1 MRNDRRNNTYIRG
14 ARLGD
19 VPLLSGLIRDSFRDV
34 AERFGL
40 TSQNCPGH
48 PSNCTEEWIQ
58 RELARGVKYFI
69 LEGDATPAGSVALEK
84 ADTDVC
90 FLERLAVLPGER
102 RKGFGRSL
110 VDHVFGQA
118 RAVRAKQIR
127 IGIIAEQRELKL
139 WYQKIGF
146 KAGEKKRFA
155 HLPFLVMFMSYE
167 L

>member
-1 MRNDRRNNTYIRG
+1 MTAGKIHIRE
-14 ARLGD
+14 ARSGD
-19 VPLLSGLIRDSFRDV
+19 VPLLSGLIRNSFRDV

-40 TSQNCPGH
+40 TSENCPGH

-58 RELARGVKYFI
+58 RDLSMGVMYFI
-69 LEGDATPAGSVALEK
+69 LERDATPAGSAALEIRD
-84 ADTDVC
+84 ADIC
-90 FLERLAVLPGER
+90 FLERLAVLPEER

-118 RAVRAKQIR
+118 RALRAELIS

-146 KAGEKKRFA
+146 KTGETKKFA
-155 HLPFLVMFMSYE
+155 RLPFLVMFMSYE